1 MKVVIAALSAPCN
14 LNGVSRHAANL
25 VRSLL
30 AQPNAPEVHFL
41 AGEWQRE
48 MFASAIAR
56 ADSRL
61 HVHWIPLRHSN
72 FSRILWYH
80 RELPSIAAQLDADV
94 VHMTCPAPVRP
105 AAYECPTV
113 VSLHDLYPFDIPG
126 NFGFIR
132 SEISRRL
139 MRQCLTKIDAIAC
152 VSGFTES
159 RLAAWFPPEVC
170 RKALKIPN
178 AVEPMHRSPRGAP
191 EPLRKDDTF
200 VMCIAQHRQNKNV
213 PFAISVFAR
222 ALAAHVLPRNAKLLV
237 LGIPG
242 PDTQR
247 ILAQIRSLNLSGKV
261 VLLNGIADH
270 ELHWCYRNCAL
281 LFAPSSIEGFG
292 LPVVEAL
299 IAGCPVVC
307 SDIPAFRE
315 IGGDRCRSVALNE
328 ESTDADLQEFRDALA
343 EPRNPASSMP
353 DLTPEFVGGKYME
366 LYRKL
371 NEFPA
376 VSQNAM
382 LRHPVADIR
391 KITARVQ

>member
-1 MKVVIAALSAPCN
+1 VRVVIAALSAPSSF
-14 LNGVSRHAANL
+14 NGVSRHAANL

-30 AQPNAPEVHFL
+30 SRPDAPQVHFL

-80 RELPSIAAQLDADV
+80 RELPAIAAQLDADV
-94 VHMTCPAPVRP
+94 LHMTFPAPVR
-105 AAYECPTV
+105 AEAHRCPTV
-113 VSLHDLYPFDIPG
+113 VSLHDLYPFDIPV
-126 NFGFIR
+126 NFGFIH

-152 VSGFTES
+152 VSKFTES
-159 RLAAWFPPEVC
+159 RLSACFSSEIC
-170 RKALKIPN
+170 QKAVTIPN
-178 AVEPMHRSPRGAP
+178 SVEPMHGSACRAL
-191 EPLRKDDTF
+191 EPFRTGDTF
-200 VMCIAQHRQNKNV
+200 VLCIAQHRQNKNL
-213 PFAISVFAR
+213 PFAIRVFAR
-222 ALAAHVLPRNAKLLV
+222 ALDMHVLPRNAKLLI

-242 PDTQR
+242 PDTLR
-247 ILAQIRSLNLSGKV
+247 VLTEIRNLNLGGRV
-261 VLLNGIADH
+261 VLRNGISEP
-270 ELHWCYRNCAL
+270 ELLWCYRNCAF

-315 IGGDRCRSVALNE
+315 VGGHRCRYVALNHDSTE
-328 ESTDADLQEFRDALA
+328 EFLRAFKDTLA
-343 EPRNPASSMP
+343 GPKSPCISMPELTPASI
-353 DLTPEFVGGKYME
+353 GGRYME
-366 LYRKL
+366 LYLQL
-371 NEFPA
+371 NGCPA
-376 VSQNAM
+376 VSQNGILQAPASEV
-382 LRHPVADIR
+382 RKVESPVS
-391 KITARVQ
+391 